1 MRFYLF
7 VGVVLSGYTAG
18 EDVAITVDDA
28 GTFEVTV
35 TVAAVSLSVDLN
47 IAVCICICVGV
58 YSTVVTFLLPVQT
71 SNVFF
76 SIVLGVLLD
85 DIRRSFL
92 SSRVM
97 DLFYNRLFIH

>member
-47 IAVCICICVGV
+47 IAVCI
-58 YSTVVTFLLPVQT
+58 
-71 SNVFF
+71 
-76 SIVLGVLLD
+76 
-85 DIRRSFL
+85 
-92 SSRVM
+92 
-97 DLFYNRLFIH
+97 